1 MDPRFFAAAFGHWG
15 DSGVLLE
22 FSGGGLAFA
31 LLAKGD
37 QEAGSEDGSGT
48 WEGLEEG
55 KVGMALSALGD
66 GGVKILDGVQSDT
79 ELADKGL
86 DAQGMG
92 GDDALIGGQGR
103 GGLDGADALVNDVR
117 RAHVVVAEEGLQ
129 GRAARELHRFEGR
142 PATEKVAKDDG
153 IGILQTIGEREENSS
168 SGYW

>member
-1 MDPRFFAAAFGHWG
+1 M
-15 DSGVLLE
+15 LE

-37 QEAGSEDGSGT
+37 QEAGSEDGSGP

-66 GGVKILDGVQSDT
+66 GGVKILDGVHSDT
-79 ELADKGL
+79 ELADKSL

-103 GGLDGADALVNDVR
+103 GGLDGACAC
-117 RAHVVVAEEGLQ
+117 Q
-129 GRAARELHRFEGR
+129 
-142 PATEKVAKDDG
+142 
-153 IGILQTIGEREENSS
+153 
-168 SGYW
+168 